1 MCSQGASGLSLQLTP
16 HPLSNHMLHV
26 FLLFQLQFLLQ
37 DLQQLSLH
45 CAQPGSTGVQLLF
58 HRALLSNGFIP
69 LLQYLLQGRFRPGVP
84 QCSCRLGFWV
94 LSMSLESQGL
104 VTETCQLVEARR
116 QSPLPFQ
123 ARHSLADSTYRRTA
137 WGKEQV
143 HLPLNTLEGP
153 KPFPQFLP
161 SVASRGR
168 STRVSEEQTT

>member
-1 MCSQGASGLSLQLTP
+1 MFEAP
-16 HPLSNHMLHV
+16 EEK
-26 FLLFQLQFLLQ
+26 
-37 DLQQLSLH
+37 
-45 CAQPGSTGVQLLF
+45 
-58 HRALLSNGFIP
+58 
-69 LLQYLLQGRFRPGVP
+69 GVP
-84 QCSCRLGFWV
+84 TQPYRNATECSGV
-94 LSMSLESQGL
+94 AYLSMSLESQGL

-161 SVASRGR
+161 LLLKQLAYLFN
-168 STRVSEEQTT
+168 QWH